1 MGQNILEALN
11 GKIPDLSK
19 NHKKIA
25 RYIIENIDEAAFLT
39 AAEIG
44 KKLDI
49 SESTVVRFATA
60 LGYAGFPAFQREL
73 SFYLRNRLKE
83 VNKIDI
89 KSEISHSA
97 IIDYVMQSDCE
108 KIKSSLEDVN
118 SEVFDTAV
126 SLIKNA
132 GCVYVVG
139 IRTAAPLAD
148 IFEFYLRMVVD
159 RVVKVTTNSSSEI
172 FEQMVRIGKDDVIIG
187 ISFPRYSM
195 RTLKAMEFANNRNA
209 KVITLTDSVHS
220 PMNLYSSC
228 NLIADS
234 DMASIVDSLVAPL
247 SVINALIVA
256 LCMKNRKKVA
266 KTLEML
272 EDIWDEYQVYESD
285 EINYIDD
292 SIKMRYG
299 KIGDTEFNE

>member
-108 KIKSSLEDVN
+108 KIKSSLE
-118 SEVFDTAV
+118 A
-126 SLIKNA
+126 
-132 GCVYVVG
+132 
-139 IRTAAPLAD
+139 
-148 IFEFYLRMVVD
+148 
-159 RVVKVTTNSSSEI
+159 
-172 FEQMVRIGKDDVIIG
+172 Q
-187 ISFPRYSM
+187 
-195 RTLKAMEFANNRNA
+195 
-209 KVITLTDSVHS
+209 
-220 PMNLYSSC
+220 
-228 NLIADS
+228 
-234 DMASIVDSLVAPL
+234 
-247 SVINALIVA
+247 
-256 LCMKNRKKVA
+256 
-266 KTLEML
+266 
-272 EDIWDEYQVYESD
+272 
-285 EINYIDD
+285 
-292 SIKMRYG
+292 
-299 KIGDTEFNE
+299 

>member
-172 FEQMVRIGKDDVIIG
+172 FEQMINVNEKDVVIG

-195 RTLKAMEFANNRNA
+195 RTLKAMEFANDRKA
-209 KVITLTDSVHS
+209 RVISITDSIYS

-228 NLIADS
+228 NLFAKNEL
-234 DMASIVDSLVAPL
+234 ATVVDSMVAPMSL
-247 SVINALIVA
+247 INALIIA
-256 LCMKNRKKVA
+256 LCIKNSDKVVDRLE
-266 KTLEML
+266 TLSQV
-272 EDIWDEYQVYESD
+272 WDDYQVTNND
-285 EINYIDD
+285 EINYLDD
-292 SIKMRYG
+292 NIMNDLKG
-299 KIGDTEFNE
+299 LKNNV